1 MCRRPLTPY
10 LSLMHACE
18 IDYRANVAKLFGM
31 RSFMVLPLLS
41 LVLLLSGCIQT
52 QHRVET
58 HHRIEPIHITV
69 DVNLKVDRELN
80 DFFGDLDEDS
90 QLIEF
95 EPPAE

>member
-1 MCRRPLTPY
+1 MPF
-10 LSLMHACE
+10 LSSMHACE
-18 IDYRANVAKLFGM
+18 IDFRKSVASFITM
-31 RSFMVLPLLS
+31 RGFMALPLFS
-41 LVLLLSGCIQT
+41 LVLILAGCIQT

-90 QLIEF
+90 QMIEF
-95 EPPAE
+95 KPPAE